1 MTNENIWERYSGL
14 YTTSE
19 LQEEL
24 DGRDCGKVYE
34 ITIVEEVVS
43 ITPEMVK
50 LYMQKGRMNVG
61 TMPADNLL
69 WEKTDDI

>member
-1 MTNENIWERYSGL
+1 MTNESVWGRYNGL

-24 DGRDCGKVYE
+24 DGRDCGKVHE
-34 ITIVEEVVS
+34 ITIVEEVAS

-50 LYMQKGRMNVG
+50 ILK
-61 TMPADNLL
+61 
-69 WEKTDDI
+69 EKE